1 MTRVNST
8 GKESISNFSPD
19 NGTGLA
25 VRTAIKDILESLRT
39 VNSAAGDPSGTA
51 NLAAYQLHIDSDTDT
66 LKIRNGANSAFVTL
80 GNVSQTNF
88 GFLSAAG
95 GTMTGALLA
104 DDSGTA
110 SSPAI
115 SFDNDTDLGYFRKSA
130 NVLGFSANGTEQ
142 LFLSQNGIT
151 LNAQNEI
158 RFNDNDSSNYIGFKA
173 ANNVNSNISF
183 ILPSTDGTNGQSLIT
198 NGSGTLSFG
207 TPTIST
213 ATNFDVTSNITAA
226 KAKVN
231 SIIPKNGLPSGASGG
246 IIQTVQTVKTDG
258 FSTTSNSFV
267 DITGMSVTITPQ
279 SSTSKV
285 MIEVLI
291 NMSANSVGGVRV
303 LRGST
308 PVGISTAVSGSNRVN
323 ATFGASSDNLVTVNT
338 FGVKFFDSPATTNA
352 TTYKLQVYL
361 FDAESGSAFFLNRP
375 HNLENLSRTVGTI
388 SSITA
393 YEVTE

>member
-231 SIIPKNGLPSGASGG
+231 SIIPKNGLPS
-246 IIQTVQTVKTDG
+246 
-258 FSTTSNSFV
+258 
-267 DITGMSVTITPQ
+267 
-279 SSTSKV
+279 
-285 MIEVLI
+285 
-291 NMSANSVGGVRV
+291 
-303 LRGST
+303 
-308 PVGISTAVSGSNRVN
+308 
-323 ATFGASSDNLVTVNT
+323 
-338 FGVKFFDSPATTNA
+338 
-352 TTYKLQVYL
+352 
-361 FDAESGSAFFLNRP
+361 
-375 HNLENLSRTVGTI
+375 
-388 SSITA
+388 
-393 YEVTE
+393 

>member
-308 PVGISTAVSGSNRVN
+308 PVGISSAVSGSNRVN